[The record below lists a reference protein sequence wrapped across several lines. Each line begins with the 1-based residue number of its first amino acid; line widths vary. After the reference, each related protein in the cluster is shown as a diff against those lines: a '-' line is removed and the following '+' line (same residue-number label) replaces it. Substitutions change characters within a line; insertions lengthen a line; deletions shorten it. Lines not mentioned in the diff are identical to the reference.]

1 MIVTRRDFMWNTVLE
16 ELPVGD
22 TYIQT
27 HSHWRPFH
35 GNNTVTVEDSI
46 GSLYTL
52 TNMYSNL
59 NLLSHSADWE
69 SIYFSI
75 GGGRVR
81 DDHGRVRNG
90 DGRA

>member
-1 MIVTRRDFMWNTVLE
+1 MIVASRDFLWDTFLE

-46 GSLYTL
+46 GNPYTL
-52 TNMYSNL
+52 TNMYNNL

-69 SIYFSI
+69 STYFSI
-75 GGGRVR
+75 VIHVR
-81 DDHGRVRNG
+81 PIQPAR
-90 DGRA
+90 